1 VVIDRLGAYSWS
13 VPWYRKTSFKLIA
26 LKDVRRLTGLEPAE
40 LLLHSE
46 TQQLTR
52 VAKGGAREE
61 FVRVPAE
68 LLIEI
73 ADD

>member
-1 VVIDRLGAYSWS
+1 
-13 VPWYRKTSFKLIA
+13 VPWNRKTSFRLIA

-40 LLLHSE
+40 LLLRTDS
-46 TQQLTR
+46 QQLTR

-61 FVRVPAE
+61 LVRVPTE

-73 ADD
+73 PED